1 MQTRRYCPSSSTHHG
16 STLLIWYYTSPLY
29 ERKIATPVFSS
40 GNALSW
46 SDYNVISL
54 GSPPP
59 PLHCPHP
66 AILPIPSSV
75 DSLGLKPGFLPYF
88 PLPLTWFLGV
98 SPLFP
103 TIDKQMV
110 LGNLKAWNHPLSHF
124 LHPAQNHLSS
134 HVPYQPASC
143 CSSWNQRDNWG
154 FWSKHRLTLN
164 SHMLSLLQ
172 QYSLNN

>member
-1 MQTRRYCPSSSTHHG
+1 MQTRRYCSSSSAHHG
-16 STLLIWYYTSPLY
+16 PTLLIWYYTSPLY

-75 DSLGLKPGFLPYF
+75 HSLGLKPGFLACS
-88 PLPLTWFLGV
+88 PLPLTWFLGA

-110 LGNLKAWNHPLSHF
+110 LGNHE
-124 LHPAQNHLSS
+124 
-134 HVPYQPASC
+134 
-143 CSSWNQRDNWG
+143 
-154 FWSKHRLTLN
+154 
-164 SHMLSLLQ
+164 
-172 QYSLNN
+172 SLNPHPFPFPAPSTEPSLFPCTIPACPLLPILESKGELGLLI